1 MAECR
6 TAGIRVKMITGDH
19 AGTARAIAAQLNL
32 ENSAEAITG
41 HDLDRMDDVAL
52 GARAREVDVY
62 ARVSPEHKLRLVTLL
77 QAQGAIVAMTGDGVN
92 DAPALKRADV
102 GIAMGHKGTEA
113 AKEASEMVIADDN
126 FASIVHAVEQGRT
139 VYDNLKK
146 AIVFLLPINGGE
158 ALSIMIAVLFGF
170 TLPITPV
177 QILWVNMVSSVALAM
192 ALAFE
197 ATEPETMR
205 RPPRPANEAMLS
217 GFLLWRIALVS
228 ALMAAGVFGIFGWA
242 STHGSTLEESR
253 TYAVNTL
260 VAMEV
265 FYLFSVR
272 YLRAPSFKLD
282 QLFNSRAVL
291 VAVSVVVTLQ
301 LFFTYVPFMERFF
314 DTRPVDFVHGVEII
328 ALGVALFMILEL
340 EKLAL
345 RKWRRKHDGSRR
357 QSGAERGQ
365 IMTVFPDVFT
375 EMAVLLLF
383 AAAVG
388 ALCVRLRQPL
398 IVAFIAVGIL
408 VGPSVLGWV
417 SANDQVDLLAKFG
430 ITLLLFVVGLKL
442 DLHIIRTMGP
452 VALATGLGQVI
463 FTSVVGYLIGY
474 AFGMTPVTAL
484 YVAVALTFSSTIII
498 VKLLSDKREVDT
510 LHGRIALG
518 FLIVQDLVVVLVMIG
533 LNALGATGDVSWT
546 QAAFAVLVKGV
557 GFILLVGVAMRYLL
571 PRLLHMLSR
580 SQELLV
586 LFGIAWGLALAAL
599 GVMLGFSK
607 EVGAFVAGVSLAST
621 PYRDA
626 LGARLTS
633 VRDFLLLFFFL
644 DLGAQLDLGLLGAQ
658 LVEALVFSLFV
669 LVGNPLIV
677 MVIMGVLG
685 YRSRTGFLAGLTVAQ
700 ISEFSLI
707 LGALGLSL
715 GHISAETMGLITL
728 VGLITISAST
738 YMIVYSHPLY
748 ERLAP
753 WLGVFERRQPHREA
767 DAG

>member
-1 MAECR
+1 
-6 TAGIRVKMITGDH
+6 
-19 AGTARAIAAQLNL
+19 
-32 ENSAEAITG
+32 
-41 HDLDRMDDVAL
+41 
-52 GARAREVDVY
+52 
-62 ARVSPEHKLRLVTLL
+62 
-77 QAQGAIVAMTGDGVN
+77 
-92 DAPALKRADV
+92 
-102 GIAMGHKGTEA
+102 
-113 AKEASEMVIADDN
+113 
-126 FASIVHAVEQGRT
+126 
-139 VYDNLKK
+139 
-146 AIVFLLPINGGE
+146 
-158 ALSIMIAVLFGF
+158 
-170 TLPITPV
+170 
-177 QILWVNMVSSVALAM
+177 
-192 ALAFE
+192 
-197 ATEPETMR
+197 
-205 RPPRPANEAMLS
+205 
-217 GFLLWRIALVS
+217 
-228 ALMAAGVFGIFGWA
+228 
-242 STHGSTLEESR
+242 
-253 TYAVNTL
+253 
-260 VAMEV
+260 
-265 FYLFSVR
+265 
-272 YLRAPSFKLD
+272 
-282 QLFNSRAVL
+282 
-291 VAVSVVVTLQ
+291 
-301 LFFTYVPFMERFF
+301 
-314 DTRPVDFVHGVEII
+314 
-328 ALGVALFMILEL
+328 
-340 EKLAL
+340 
-345 RKWRRKHDGSRR
+345 
-357 QSGAERGQ
+357 
-365 IMTVFPDVFT
+365 MTVFPDVFT

-388 ALCVRLRQPL
+388 ALGVRMRQPL

-417 SANDQVDLLAKFG
+417 SANDQIDLLAKFG

-510 LHGRIALG
+510 RHGRIALG

-557 GFILLVGVAMRYLL
+557 GFILLVGLAMRYLL

-644 DLGAQLDLGLLGAQ
+644 DLGARLDLGLLGAQ
-658 LVEALVFSLFV
+658 LVESLVFSLFV
-669 LVGNPLIV
+669 LIGNPLIV

-707 LGALGLSL
+707 LGALGVSL

-738 YMIVYSHPLY
+738 YMIIYSHPLY

-753 WLGVFERRQPHREA
+753 WLGVFERRQPYREA
-767 DAG
+767 EQDSVPDDAVPLVVLFGLGRYGNGIARTLRERGWRVLGVYFNPDLVRAGDAMGQPVMFGDAEDPEFIATLPLGRAYWVVSTARERHVNLSLVHSLRSLGYSGRIAIAAQAPDEAARLEQAGADLILVPFTDAAREAADRIMGQALPQQAEQAGG

>member
-1 MAECR
+1 
-6 TAGIRVKMITGDH
+6 
-19 AGTARAIAAQLNL
+19 
-32 ENSAEAITG
+32 
-41 HDLDRMDDVAL
+41 
-52 GARAREVDVY
+52 
-62 ARVSPEHKLRLVTLL
+62 
-77 QAQGAIVAMTGDGVN
+77 
-92 DAPALKRADV
+92 
-102 GIAMGHKGTEA
+102 
-113 AKEASEMVIADDN
+113 
-126 FASIVHAVEQGRT
+126 
-139 VYDNLKK
+139 
-146 AIVFLLPINGGE
+146 
-158 ALSIMIAVLFGF
+158 
-170 TLPITPV
+170 
-177 QILWVNMVSSVALAM
+177 
-192 ALAFE
+192 
-197 ATEPETMR
+197 
-205 RPPRPANEAMLS
+205 
-217 GFLLWRIALVS
+217 
-228 ALMAAGVFGIFGWA
+228 
-242 STHGSTLEESR
+242 
-253 TYAVNTL
+253 
-260 VAMEV
+260 
-265 FYLFSVR
+265 
-272 YLRAPSFKLD
+272 
-282 QLFNSRAVL
+282 
-291 VAVSVVVTLQ
+291 
-301 LFFTYVPFMERFF
+301 
-314 DTRPVDFVHGVEII
+314 
-328 ALGVALFMILEL
+328 
-340 EKLAL
+340 
-345 RKWRRKHDGSRR
+345 
-357 QSGAERGQ
+357 
-365 IMTVFPDVFT
+365 MTVFPDVFT

-388 ALCVRLRQPL
+388 ALGVRLRQPL

-474 AFGMTPVTAL
+474 AFGMAPVTAL

-533 LNALGATGDVSWT
+533 LNALGATGDVSWA

-557 GFILLVGVAMRYLL
+557 GFILLVGLAMRYLL
-571 PRLLHMLSR
+571 PRLLHILSR

-658 LVEALVFSLFV
+658 LVEALVFSIFV

-753 WLGVFERRQPHREA
+753 WLGVFERRQPHGEAAQDSVPDDAVPLVVLFGLGRYGNGIARTLRERGWRVLGVDFNPDQVRAGDAMGHTVTFGDAEDPEYIATLPLERTHWVVSTARERHVNLSLVHSLRDSGYSGRIAITAQAPDDVARLEHAGADLILVPYADAAREA
-767 DAG
+767 ADRIMSPEFVRQPFKEDR